1 MCLHTCVLA
10 HAGPSACVRTQ
21 LSVRVHRKRPFTG
34 STDKAA
40 LHILIFGKIHG
51 FRPHINFALMLRSE
65 ETHVC
70 PPKEMENLKFGP
82 DLGHGDRDK
91 RCQALVNQ
99 GCFDVSNHNLQT
111 IDL

>member
-1 MCLHTCVLA
+1 M
-10 HAGPSACVRTQ
+10 RTQ

-40 LHILIFGKIHG
+40 LHVLIFGKIHG

-70 PPKEMENLKFGP
+70 PPKKWKILNLVLILATAIETK
-82 DLGHGDRDK
+82 
-91 RCQALVNQ
+91 
-99 GCFDVSNHNLQT
+99 DVRL
-111 IDL
+111 L